1 MKYRNKF
8 KILRLINSNHDWRAI
23 LTAPPYNLI
32 LRDFGDYTLIKYNQL
47 FSNFKED
54 MVKEARGLIIKKVG
68 RKYTPVC
75 IPFTKFF
82 CVGDPNAKNDLYKLY
97 HRKQWHIEQ
106 KIDGCFPYNT
116 LVTLEDGSSIPIG
129 QIVNQQMNVKV
140 LSYNMQTNKIEPK
153 RVIGWNKKNSEEKEW
168 LCITCDKASKKI
180 DAKKVSS
187 VELQLTK
194 NHKVFVEDVNHNI
207 VEKSADELVV
217 GDKIYNHITSLSSI
231 QEQVILGGILG
242 DSSFR
247 HYNNKEYSNGI
258 IMRHSLKQKDYVKY
272 KNKLLG
278 ELVIHYKEYEVQN
291 SYKKE
296 KVEAWTYSNQ
306 AISKIYQ
313 LCTKDNHKYIT
324 KEWLEKLNWLGI
336 AIWYMDDGSLNV
348 GTKNPSIYFHTEGY
362 SKEENETI
370 INFFSHIGIKAYL
383 RRYKTYYFVAIST
396 NDSNKIWENI
406 KTFIPDSMQYKLPL
420 EYQGYFENIIDDE
433 ELSYELNS
441 CVITKIEQKCNPVKM
456 NGGCKKFDLQIEDNS
471 NYFADGILV
480 HNSLIKLWHDDDK
493 WHISTSG
500 TIQAKDAPIQF
511 EMKNITNYEEL
522 FLYAS
527 KDKIDWDRLDKHYTY
542 LFELVGLENKV
553 IVPYEVEDIYYLG
566 RRNNYTFY
574 EVPYIKD
581 DCVGVEKCKRP
592 KYKAID
598 VEDNPKKMMKQLQ
611 QEVDNLTKD
620 DEHFEG
626 YVVSDGGL
634 KTRVKMKS
642 SKYMELFFQKGNG
655 IFTPRKILLMILDQK
670 DDDVISSFPEYK
682 PQFDTV
688 RRALCEWLE
697 NVKSDLR
704 YMDNTTWET
713 KKDFAEWA
721 KQTTNSA
728 ITFAAYN
735 QDYWR
740 EGWLEDKVR
749 SIQIDNLV
757 KYIGIE
763 ERKDDIDV

>member
-8 KILRLINSNHDWRAI
+8 KILRFINSNHDWRAI

-32 LRDFGDYTLIKYNQL
+32 LRDFGEYTLIKYNQL

-54 MVKEARGLIIKKVG
+54 MIKEARGLIIKKVG

-106 KIDGCFPYNT
+106 KIDG
-116 LVTLEDGSSIPIG
+116 
-129 QIVNQQMNVKV
+129 
-140 LSYNMQTNKIEPK
+140 
-153 RVIGWNKKNSEEKEW
+153 
-168 LCITCDKASKKI
+168 
-180 DAKKVSS
+180 
-187 VELQLTK
+187 
-194 NHKVFVEDVNHNI
+194 
-207 VEKSADELVV
+207 
-217 GDKIYNHITSLSSI
+217 
-231 QEQVILGGILG
+231 
-242 DSSFR
+242 
-247 HYNNKEYSNGI
+247 
-258 IMRHSLKQKDYVKY
+258 
-272 KNKLLG
+272 
-278 ELVIHYKEYEVQN
+278 
-291 SYKKE
+291 
-296 KVEAWTYSNQ
+296 
-306 AISKIYQ
+306 
-313 LCTKDNHKYIT
+313 
-324 KEWLEKLNWLGI
+324 
-336 AIWYMDDGSLNV
+336 
-348 GTKNPSIYFHTEGY
+348 
-362 SKEENETI
+362 
-370 INFFSHIGIKAYL
+370 
-383 RRYKTYYFVAIST
+383 
-396 NDSNKIWENI
+396 
-406 KTFIPDSMQYKLPL
+406 
-420 EYQGYFENIIDDE
+420 
-433 ELSYELNS
+433 
-441 CVITKIEQKCNPVKM
+441 
-456 NGGCKKFDLQIEDNS
+456 
-471 NYFADGILV
+471 
-480 HNSLIKLWHDDDK
+480 SLIKLWHDNDE

-500 TIQAKDAPIQF
+500 TIHAKNAPVQF
-511 EMKNITNYEEL
+511 EMKDITNYEEL

-527 KDKIDWDRLDKHYTY
+527 KGKIDWDRLDKHYTY

-553 IVPYEVEDIYYLG
+553 IVPYEVEDVYYLG

-574 EVPYIKD
+574 EVPYMKD
-581 DCVGVEKCKRP
+581 GCVGVEKCKRP
-592 KYKAID
+592 KYKVID
-598 VEDNPKKMMKQLQ
+598 VVDNPKKMMKQLQ
-611 QEVDNLTKD
+611 QEVDNLTKE

-626 YVVSDGGL
+626 YVVSDESL

-682 PQFDTV
+682 PQFDTI

-721 KQTTNSA
+721 KQTTNSM

-735 QDYWR
+735 QDYWAD
-740 EGWLEDKVR
+740 GWLEDKVR

-763 ERKDDIDV
+763 ERKDEIDV